1 MTNVAMRILML
12 LAAMCFAMP
21 AFAGGM
27 NQAQI
32 KGWQVKKSATDTVFT
47 CSKPQCPY
55 FAVITHRSK
64 TIGASQARSIANMK
78 AKDDALVHRLM
89 RNMLRGMTLIGPM
102 KIDVTDYSRTRQK
115 GLPGY
120 KFDITG
126 NFTHRGRKIDLNG
139 NLYILVNNKII
150 DYIAVMA
157 LNRRDAGRA
166 AALAIRAFNP

>member
-1 MTNVAMRILML
+1 
-12 LAAMCFAMP
+12 
-21 AFAGGM
+21 
-27 NQAQI
+27 
-32 KGWQVKKSATDTVFT
+32 
-47 CSKPQCPY
+47 
-55 FAVITHRSK
+55 
-64 TIGASQARSIANMK
+64 
-78 AKDDALVHRLM
+78 
-89 RNMLRGMTLIGPM
+89 MLRGMTLIGPM

-166 AALAIRAFNP
+166 AALAIRAFHP